1 MFEDWHSQ
9 SQILFF
15 IWKYLI
21 LSKQFVFVCSFLS
34 FQQNLSITL
43 SPKPGQMFGAY
54 IVILK
59 IKIYFN
65 NFPKC

>member
-9 SQILFF
+9 SHSFF

-21 LSKQFVFVCSFLS
+21 LSEEFFFLFVPFFLFS
-34 FQQNLSITL
+34 RTYQLRYL
-43 SPKPGQMFGAY
+43 PGQMFGAY

-65 NFPKC
+65 NFFKC